1 MGDIVDRAND
11 LVDAFTNR
19 SLDAQ
24 RHSARSKYPYVEGE
38 TAFHCHEC
46 NTVIPQLR
54 RQVTGSELCIDCKQ
68 DLDELGDRGC

>member
-24 RHSARSKYPYVEGE
+24 RQSARSKHPYVEGE
-38 TAFHCHEC
+38 PAFHCHEC
-46 NTVIPQLR
+46 TVVIPQLR
-54 RQVTGSELCIDCKQ
+54 RQVTGSELCIECKQ